1 MGHNGEARAHL
12 QTALIE
18 VEKLHLTSDLTPD
31 DEQAL
36 TKAELLLYNEILN
49 IEIFQKTYSQNPSAF
64 VLILNEIKKRIHSLA
79 PSIELAKIQLNI
91 SNLCLYI
98 ESYHEAL
105 AWSQMCLEH
114 TETTSLQPD
123 DPLLNEKKLYVQQSA
138 LIAQA
143 NAFRNLKR
151 MPEAERVLLKV
162 EFDSIESKIT
172 QFDYL
177 LQKSFLTF
185 ENKQYH
191 ESIQLQKAARSLL
204 ISAEGYFKSSY
215 SEQVFLQKRIDCV
228 NQAIRLLDLQVS

>member
-1 MGHNGEARAHL
+1 
-12 QTALIE
+12 
-18 VEKLHLTSDLTPD
+18 
-31 DEQAL
+31 
-36 TKAELLLYNEILN
+36 
-49 IEIFQKTYSQNPSAF
+49 
-64 VLILNEIKKRIHSLA
+64 
-79 PSIELAKIQLNI
+79 
-91 SNLCLYI
+91 
-98 ESYHEAL
+98 
-105 AWSQMCLEH
+105 MCLEH